1 MQIRMNQPR
10 TNQPPTA
17 SPRPAAHAFLRAA
30 FMASCLAI
38 LGAAAL
44 PSAFGQTTPYPQ
56 KPTNQAE
63 PKPTTLLRPEAN
75 RLPDANDIMAMRI
88 QKAKKADFEAANA
101 ERKRQLD
108 EDSLALLNL
117 AAELN
122 DDLEKNHH
130 TPSPDL
136 RQKLEEIE
144 RLAHNVQV
152 KMKLT
157 MSAPS

>member
-1 MQIRMNQPR
+1 MQVQMRR
-10 TNQPPTA
+10 H
-17 SPRPAAHAFLRAA
+17 RPSTSRLAGSGFVRAA
-30 FMASCLAI
+30 LLCLCCAAS
-38 LGAAAL
+38 L
-44 PSAFGQTTPYPQ
+44 PSAFSQATPTPQ

-63 PKPTTLLRPEAN
+63 PKPLTLGRPDAS
-75 RLPDANDIMAMRI
+75 RLPDANEIMRMRED
-88 QKAKKADFEAANA
+88 KVTKVKFEAANA

-108 EDSLALLNL
+108 EDSLALVKL

-122 DDLEKNHH
+122 EDLGKNGH

-136 RQKLEEIE
+136 RRKLEEIE